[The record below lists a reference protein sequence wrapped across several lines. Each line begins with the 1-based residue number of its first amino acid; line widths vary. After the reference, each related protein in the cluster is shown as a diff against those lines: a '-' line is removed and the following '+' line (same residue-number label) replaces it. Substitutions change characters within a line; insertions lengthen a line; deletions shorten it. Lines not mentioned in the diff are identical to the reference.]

1 MKAVWFCL
9 MFAAGGFFVLFSPWT
24 RSAVGFWPAM
34 ATLTAL
40 LAAVSLVIDRKRIR
54 TLYRFERKDV
64 ILGLL
69 SAAFLYA
76 IFFVGHFLSVRMFSF
91 ASRQIASIYHLRAGI
106 SAWQAAAL
114 LFFIIGPAEEIFW
127 RGFVQRRLCDK
138 YGAIAGWLAA
148 SAIYASVHL
157 WSFNLMLMVAAAVCG
172 LFWGLVYLLS
182 GRMWVCIISHAVW
195 DVVIFILLPI
205 R

>member
-1 MKAVWFCL
+1 MKTMLFWL
-9 MFAAGGFFVLFSPWT
+9 MFASGGFFVLFSPWT
-24 RSAVGFWPAM
+24 RSAAVFWPAM
-34 ATLTAL
+34 AALTAL
-40 LAAVSLVIDRKRIR
+40 LAAVSLVIDRKRLR
-54 TLYRFERKDV
+54 TLYRFDRKD
-64 ILGLL
+64 IALGLL

-76 IFFVGHFLSVRMFSF
+76 IFFVGHFLSVRMLSF
-91 ASRQIASIYHLRAGI
+91 ALRQITSIYQLRAGI
-106 SAWQAAAL
+106 SAWQAVAL

-127 RGFVQRRLCDK
+127 RGFVQRRLCGR

-148 SAIYASVHL
+148 SAIYAGVHL
-157 WSFNLMLMVAAAVCG
+157 WSFNVMLIATAAVCG

-182 GRMWVCIISHAVW
+182 GRMWTCIISHAVW